1 MKALHWVGSSLDDL
15 RQFPAKVRAEAGTD
29 LRLVQQDIDPR
40 DWKPM
45 PAVGRGVREIRIRAQ
60 DGAFR
65 VFYVLATAEDVF
77 VLHAFQKKS
86 QKTALRDIAMGQA
99 RYRRAMQGP

>member
-1 MKALHWVGSSLDDL
+1 MKTLHWIGSALEDL
-15 RQFPAKVRAEAGTD
+15 RAFPASARLEAGTD
-29 LRLVQQDIDPR
+29 LGLVQRGVAPR

-45 PAVGRGVREIRIRAQ
+45 PTVGRGVREIRNRTQ

-65 VFYVLATAEDVF
+65 VFYVVEGATDVY

-86 QKTALRDIAMGQA
+86 QETSILDLEKGRS
-99 RYRRAMQGP
+99 RYRLIP

>member
-1 MKALHWVGSSLDDL
+1 LKALHWVGSALEDL
-15 RQFPAKVRAEAGTD
+15 RSFPASARIEAGTD
-29 LRLVQQDIDPR
+29 LRLVQHGVPPR

-45 PAVGRGVREIRIRAQ
+45 PDVGRGVREIRIRTI

-65 VFYVLATAEDVF
+65 VFYVVEGASDVY

-86 QKTALRDIAMGQA
+86 ERTATLDLNRGRA
-99 RYRRAMQGP
+99 RYKLIP